1 MNLKFMK
8 ILYIFFNIINIS
20 NAFIPIN
27 KFDISLFIKSSTTD
41 LESIITLK
49 TITSSIITNI
59 RNEIT
64 LDNIFLE
71 IVNSTHHDLNYI
83 LVSILSTILYGQYKF
98 SKGIELKK
106 INKLSKIKKY
116 NELNIRIRQL
126 IFLILFIF
134 TKDIPNAI

>member
-1 MNLKFMK
+1 MK
-8 ILYIFFNIINIS
+8 TMYIFFNIINIS
-20 NAFIPIN
+20 TAFIPIN
-27 KFDISLFIKSSTTD
+27 KFDISLFKTSTTD

-116 NELNIRIRQL
+116 NELNMRIRQI

>member
-27 KFDISLFIKSSTTD
+27 KFDLSLFKSSISD
-41 LESIITLK
+41 LDSIITLK

-83 LVSILSTILYGQYKF
+83 LVSILTTILYGQYKF

>member
-1 MNLKFMK
+1 MK
-8 ILYIFFNIINIS
+8 LMKTLYIFFYILNIT
-20 NAFIPIN
+20 NAFLPIN
-27 KFDISLFIKSSTTD
+27 KFDLSLFKSSTTD

-98 SKGIELKK
+98 SKGVELRK

>member
-27 KFDISLFIKSSTTD
+27 KFDLSLFKSSISD
-41 LESIITLK
+41 LDSIITLK

-71 IVNSTHHDLNYI
+71 IVNSTQHDLNYI
-83 LVSILSTILYGQYKF
+83 LVSILTTILYGQYKF

>member
-1 MNLKFMK
+1 MK

-27 KFDISLFIKSSTTD
+27 KFDLSLFKSSISD
-41 LESIITLK
+41 LDSIITLK

-71 IVNSTHHDLNYI
+71 IVNSTQHDLNYI
-83 LVSILSTILYGQYKF
+83 LVSILTTILYGQYKF